1 MLSYIERFVKKNLF
15 FKSLILKRKKI
26 IFFLTYLSG
35 YVSIRYN
42 QERERFM
49 AKLVITTQIKE
60 NYGAHTWDGKGECPQ
75 RWKFKG
81 GNDYVVLN
89 VDINNPATV
98 INTVIDQCE
107 ENNEY
112 YKEYI
117 LGWEVV
123 ADNWISDYEKFQLE
137 YDGKITIPQKI
148 LNS

>member
-1 MLSYIERFVKKNLF
+1 
-15 FKSLILKRKKI
+15 
-26 IFFLTYLSG
+26 
-35 YVSIRYN
+35 
-42 QERERFM
+42 M
-49 AKLVITTQIKE
+49 AKLVITTQIEE